1 MAATWDKILLFG
13 DSITQDSFNQQRG
26 FGFSAGLQHE
36 YIRRLDVVNRGFSG
50 YTSRQALKILPH
62 IVPAPSAANIRLLVV
77 FLGANDASR
86 PEAENKQHVP
96 LDEYVS
102 NLEKIITHPSVTA
115 HKPKVVLVAP
125 APIDEHLVWA
135 NDQTQGRAA
144 VSRKNVDLKKY
155 SEAAAGL
162 GEKLGVPV
170 VNLWKAFM
178 ANTGWSEGKWKESEP
193 ILGALELPQNEELVR
208 LLHDGLHFNPAGYQI
223 LLVEFLKVIRESYPE
238 LAPEN
243 VPLLLPL
250 WNDAEGWATW
260 DAAHQ

>member
-1 MAATWDKILLFG
+1 
-13 DSITQDSFNQQRG
+13 
-26 FGFSAGLQHE
+26 
-36 YIRRLDVVNRGFSG
+36 
-50 YTSRQALKILPH
+50 
-62 IVPAPSAANIRLLVV
+62 
-77 FLGANDASR
+77 
-86 PEAENKQHVP
+86 
-96 LDEYVS
+96 
-102 NLEKIITHPSVTA
+102 
-115 HKPKVVLVAP
+115 VLVAP

-208 LLHDGLHFNPAGYQI
+208 LLHDGRHRTLHVQMC
-223 LLVEFLKVIRESYPE
+223 L
-238 LAPEN
+238 
-243 VPLLLPL
+243 
-250 WNDAEGWATW
+250 
-260 DAAHQ
+260 H